1 MSQPALQPSGA
12 HLVGSVPLAN
22 NRAVFKLTSA
32 VLGRHL
38 RRVPDGETGV
48 RAGWIAWQQAVFSSV
63 PQLERTTSHGGAYD
77 NRPLLRLRSGTRADQ
92 VLFPP
97 LGYGAAAI
105 ESYGEFARLKR
116 DGEVPPI
123 RFQVSLPT
131 PLAPVH
137 TFVVRENG
145 AEIDQAYE
153 AQLLREIDGI
163 LDVIP
168 SRELAIQW
176 DTAVEFAVLEHSMPT
191 YLTNPMDDILARLVR
206 LGNRVPPDVEL
217 GYHLCYGDAGHKHFK
232 EPDDMS
238 KLVAVANGICA
249 KLARPVNWVH
259 MPVPRN
265 RTDEAYPA
273 PLSELKMSS
282 DTELYL
288 GLVHRTDGL
297 NGAQQRIVAAQKFRT
312 NFGAATECGLGRR
325 PSDTIPELLQLHAE
339 TAVPLR

>member
-32 VLGRHL
+32 ILGGHL

-48 RAGWIAWQQAVFSSV
+48 RAGWIRWQLAVFSSV
-63 PQLERTTSHGGAYD
+63 TQLEPTASYGGAYG
-77 NRPLLRLRSGTRADQ
+77 NRPLLRLRSGIKADQ

-137 TFVVRENG
+137 TFIVGENG
-145 AEIDQAYE
+145 AEIEQAYE

-168 SRELAIQW
+168 SHELAIQW
-176 DTAVEFAVLEHSMPT
+176 DTAVEFAVLEQSMPT

-232 EPDDMS
+232 EPDDMT

-297 NGAQQRIVAAQKFRT
+297 NGARQRILAARKFRS
-312 NFGAATECGLGRR
+312 NFGVATECGLGRR
-325 PSDTIPELLQLHAE
+325 PPDTIPELLQLHAE
-339 TAVPLR
+339 IAVPLR